1 MIDKTP
7 ERWGDSNVHT
17 CMTELTK
24 GARSS
29 KGLWSDGSGKTWDTK
44 NNRREVRPE
53 WGHWEGQKN
62 CSLGILLDLD
72 EGTLSVFEV
81 LKNGKTKLKGVL
93 KDGLS
98 GEYCWVVEITDIAD
112 GTVVQMKGGVPPA

>member
-1 MIDKTP
+1 
-7 ERWGDSNVHT
+7 
-17 CMTELTK
+17 MTELTK

-53 WGHWEGQKN
+53 WGHWESQKN